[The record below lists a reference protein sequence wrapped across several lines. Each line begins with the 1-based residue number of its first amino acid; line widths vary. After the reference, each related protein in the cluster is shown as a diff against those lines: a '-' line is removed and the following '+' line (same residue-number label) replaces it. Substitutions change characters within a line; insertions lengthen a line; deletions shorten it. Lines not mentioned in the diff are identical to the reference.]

1 MKYVAIAGR
10 QPLISLAEIQALY
23 DKAARLVGK
32 KLVFFEI
39 NEDGEENISPDINR
53 LGGSLKLGKFF
64 DTDFSK
70 LATFLATAHP
80 EGKITLG
87 ISDFSKQKKS
97 GLAKQKSMELK
108 RNLARVGRSVRVI
121 TSNEP
126 EISSATAHHN
136 QLGEKAGCFEIFLID
151 HEIYLSLGT
160 QNITAYTERDQARPA
175 RDAKVGMLPPKL
187 AQILINLCGKLPEG
201 ARVLDPFCGTGVV
214 LQEAAIMGYVPYGTD
229 LNERMVEYSKKN
241 LSWLFNERN
250 QKRFKIL
257 PDLIQK
263 KDQILNAISVG
274 DATNF
279 TWEGEIDAVAF
290 EGYLGAPMSKPPV
303 DIKFKTEKAKCRE
316 IAMGFLKNITPQ
328 IKSGTPVVMALPA
341 WLRENGKYAGLNILD
356 EIQEMGYNFEK
367 FQDLSQSDLLY
378 YREGQ
383 IVAREIK
390 VIRKRKAKICHMLKL
405 VEPRRMSTITLAN
418 ALV

>member
-32 KLVFFEI
+32 KLIFFEI
-39 NEDGEENISPDINR
+39 DEDGEENISPDINR
-53 LGGSLKLGKFF
+53 LGGSLKLGRFF

-70 LATFLATAHP
+70 LAKFLATAHP

-87 ISDFSKQKKS
+87 ISDFSKQKKF

-108 RNLARVGRSVRVI
+108 RSLARMGRSVRVI

-151 HEIYLSLGT
+151 REIYLSLGT

-274 DATNF
+274 DATSF

-356 EIQEMGYNFEK
+356 EIQEMGYNFGK

-383 IVAREIK
+383 IVAREII
-390 VIRKRKAKICHMLKL
+390 VIRKR
-405 VEPRRMSTITLAN
+405 
-418 ALV
+418 

>member
-39 NEDGEENISPDINR
+39 DEDGEENISPDINR
-53 LGGSLKLGKFF
+53 LGGSLKLGRFF

-70 LATFLATAHP
+70 LAKFLATAHP

-108 RNLARVGRSVRVI
+108 RNLAKMGRSVRVI

-151 HEIYLSLGT
+151 REIYLSLGT

-187 AQILINLCGKLPEG
+187 AQILINLCGKLPEE

-241 LSWLFNERN
+241 LSWLFNEHN

-257 PDLIQK
+257 PGLIQK

-316 IAMGFLKNITPQ
+316 IAIGFLKNITPQ

-383 IVAREIK
+383 IVAREII
-390 VIRKRKAKICHMLKL
+390 VIRKR
-405 VEPRRMSTITLAN
+405 
-418 ALV
+418 

>member
-39 NEDGEENISPDINR
+39 DEDGEENISPDINR
-53 LGGSLKLGKFF
+53 LGGSLKLGRFF

-70 LATFLATAHP
+70 LAKFLATAHP

-108 RNLARVGRSVRVI
+108 RNLARMGRSVRVI

-151 HEIYLSLGT
+151 REIYLSLGT

-201 ARVLDPFCGTGVV
+201 TRVLDPFCGTGVI

-241 LSWLFNERN
+241 LSWLFNKRN

-263 KDQILNAISVG
+263 KDQILNTISVG
-274 DATNF
+274 DATSF

-303 DIKFKTEKAKCRE
+303 DIKFKTEKAKGRE

-383 IVAREIK
+383 IVAREII
-390 VIRKRKAKICHMLKL
+390 VIRKR
-405 VEPRRMSTITLAN
+405 
-418 ALV
+418 

>member
-53 LGGSLKLGKFF
+53 LGGSLKLGRFF
-64 DTDFSK
+64 NTDFSK
-70 LATFLATAHP
+70 LAKFLATTHP

-108 RNLARVGRSVRVI
+108 RNLAKIGRSVRVI

-151 HEIYLSLGT
+151 REIYLSLGT

-214 LQEAAIMGYVPYGTD
+214 LQEAAIMGYIPYGTD

-263 KDQILNAISVG
+263 KDQILNTISVG
-274 DATNF
+274 DATSF

-383 IVAREIK
+383 IVAREII
-390 VIRKRKAKICHMLKL
+390 VIRKR
-405 VEPRRMSTITLAN
+405 
-418 ALV
+418 

>member
-23 DKAARLVGK
+23 DNAARLVGK

-53 LGGSLKLGKFF
+53 LGGSLKLGRFF

-70 LATFLATAHP
+70 LAKFLATAHP

-257 PDLIQK
+257 PDLILK

-303 DIKFKTEKAKCRE
+303 DIKFKTEKAKCKE
-316 IAMGFLKNITPQ
+316 IAIGFLKNITPQ

-383 IVAREIK
+383 IVAREII
-390 VIRKRKAKICHMLKL
+390 VIRKR
-405 VEPRRMSTITLAN
+405 
-418 ALV
+418 

>member
-53 LGGSLKLGKFF
+53 LGGSLKLGRFF

-70 LATFLATAHP
+70 LAIFLATAHP

-108 RNLARVGRSVRVI
+108 RNLAKMGRSVRVI

-151 HEIYLSLGT
+151 REIYLSLGT

-201 ARVLDPFCGTGVV
+201 ARVLDPFCGTGVI
-214 LQEAAIMGYVPYGTD
+214 LQEAAIMGYIPYGTD

-257 PDLIQK
+257 PDLIRK
-263 KDQILNAISVG
+263 KDQIIEAISVG

-383 IVAREIK
+383 IVAREII
-390 VIRKRKAKICHMLKL
+390 VIRKR
-405 VEPRRMSTITLAN
+405 
-418 ALV
+418 

>member
-39 NEDGEENISPDINR
+39 DEDGEENISPDINR
-53 LGGSLKLGKFF
+53 LGGSLKLGRFF

-70 LATFLATAHP
+70 LAKFLATAHP

-87 ISDFSKQKKS
+87 ISDFSKQKKF

-108 RNLARVGRSVRVI
+108 RSLARMGRSVRVI

-151 HEIYLSLGT
+151 REIYLSLGT

-201 ARVLDPFCGTGVV
+201 IRVLDPFCGTGVV

-229 LNERMVEYSKKN
+229 LSERMVEYSKKN
-241 LSWLFNERN
+241 LNWLFNERN
-250 QKRFKIL
+250 RKRFKIL

-274 DATNF
+274 DATSF

-383 IVAREIK
+383 IVAREII
-390 VIRKRKAKICHMLKL
+390 VIRKR
-405 VEPRRMSTITLAN
+405 
-418 ALV
+418 

>member
-39 NEDGEENISPDINR
+39 DEDGEENISPDINR
-53 LGGSLKLGKFF
+53 LGGSLKLGRFF

-70 LATFLATAHP
+70 LAKFLATAHP

-108 RNLARVGRSVRVI
+108 RNLARMGRSVRVI

-151 HEIYLSLGT
+151 REIYLSLGT

-201 ARVLDPFCGTGVV
+201 TRVLDPFCGTGVI

-241 LSWLFNERN
+241 LSWLFNKRN

-263 KDQILNAISVG
+263 KDQILNTISVG
-274 DATNF
+274 DATSF

-383 IVAREIK
+383 IVAREII
-390 VIRKRKAKICHMLKL
+390 VIRKR
-405 VEPRRMSTITLAN
+405 
-418 ALV
+418 

>member
-23 DKAARLVGK
+23 DKTARLVGK

-39 NEDGEENISPDINR
+39 DEDGEENISPDINR
-53 LGGSLKLGKFF
+53 LGGSLKLGRFF

-70 LATFLATAHP
+70 LAKFLATAHP

-108 RNLARVGRSVRVI
+108 RNLARMGRSARVI

-151 HEIYLSLGT
+151 REIYLSLGT

-187 AQILINLCGKLPEG
+187 AQILINLCGKLPEE

-257 PDLIQK
+257 PDLILK
-263 KDQILNAISVG
+263 KDQILEAISVG

-316 IAMGFLKNITPQ
+316 IAIGFLKNITPQ

-341 WLRENGKYAGLNILD
+341 WLRENGKYVGLNILD

-383 IVAREIK
+383 IVAREII
-390 VIRKRKAKICHMLKL
+390 VIRKR
-405 VEPRRMSTITLAN
+405 
-418 ALV
+418 

>member
-23 DKAARLVGK
+23 DKAARLVDK

-39 NEDGEENISPDINR
+39 NEDGEENISPDVNR

-70 LATFLATAHP
+70 LAKFLATAHP

-108 RNLARVGRSVRVI
+108 RNLARMGRSARVI

-151 HEIYLSLGT
+151 REIYLSLGT

-187 AQILINLCGKLPEG
+187 AQILINLCGKLPEE

-241 LSWLFNERN
+241 LSWLFNEHN

-274 DATNF
+274 DATSF

-316 IAMGFLKNITPQ
+316 IAIGFLKNITPQ

-383 IVAREIK
+383 IVAREII
-390 VIRKRKAKICHMLKL
+390 VIRKR
-405 VEPRRMSTITLAN
+405 
-418 ALV
+418 

>member
-39 NEDGEENISPDINR
+39 DEDGEENISPGINR
-53 LGGSLKLGKFF
+53 LGGSLKLGRFF

-70 LATFLATAHP
+70 LAKFLATAHP

-108 RNLARVGRSVRVI
+108 RNLARMGRSARVI

-151 HEIYLSLGT
+151 REIYLSLGT

-263 KDQILNAISVG
+263 KDQILNTISVG
-274 DATNF
+274 DATSF

-383 IVAREIK
+383 IVAREII
-390 VIRKRKAKICHMLKL
+390 VIRKR
-405 VEPRRMSTITLAN
+405 
-418 ALV
+418 

>member
-53 LGGSLKLGKFF
+53 LGGSLKLGRFF
-64 DTDFSK
+64 NTDFSK
-70 LATFLATAHP
+70 LAKFLATTHP

-108 RNLARVGRSVRVI
+108 RNLAKMGRSVRVI

-151 HEIYLSLGT
+151 REIYLSLGT

-274 DATNF
+274 DATSF
-279 TWEGEIDAVAF
+279 AWDGEIDAVAF

-356 EIQEMGYNFEK
+356 EIQEMGYNFGK

-383 IVAREIK
+383 IVAREII
-390 VIRKRKAKICHMLKL
+390 VIRKR
-405 VEPRRMSTITLAN
+405 
-418 ALV
+418 

>member
-10 QPLISLAEIQALY
+10 QPLISLAEIQAIY

-53 LGGSLKLGKFF
+53 LGGSLKLGRFF

-70 LATFLATAHP
+70 LAKFLATAHP

-108 RNLARVGRSVRVI
+108 RNLARMGRSVRVI

-151 HEIYLSLGT
+151 REIYLSLGT

-257 PDLIQK
+257 PDLILK
-263 KDQILNAISVG
+263 KDQILEAISVG

-290 EGYLGAPMSKPPV
+290 EGYLGTPMSKPPV

-316 IAMGFLKNITPQ
+316 IAVGFLKNITPQ

-383 IVAREIK
+383 IVAREII
-390 VIRKRKAKICHMLKL
+390 VIRKR
-405 VEPRRMSTITLAN
+405 
-418 ALV
+418 

>member
-53 LGGSLKLGKFF
+53 LGGSLKLGRFF
-64 DTDFSK
+64 NTDFSK
-70 LATFLATAHP
+70 LAKFLATTHP

-108 RNLARVGRSVRVI
+108 RSLARVGRSVRVI

-151 HEIYLSLGT
+151 REIYLSLGT

-274 DATNF
+274 DATSF
-279 TWEGEIDAVAF
+279 SWEGEIDAVAF

-341 WLRENGKYAGLNILD
+341 WLRENSKYAGLNILD

-383 IVAREIK
+383 IVAREII
-390 VIRKRKAKICHMLKL
+390 VIRKR
-405 VEPRRMSTITLAN
+405 
-418 ALV
+418 

>member
-32 KLVFFEI
+32 KLVFLEI

-53 LGGSLKLGKFF
+53 LGGSLKLGRFF

-70 LATFLATAHP
+70 LAIFLATAHP

-108 RNLARVGRSVRVI
+108 RNLAKMGRSVRVI

-151 HEIYLSLGT
+151 REIYLSLGT

-187 AQILINLCGKLPEG
+187 AQILINLCGKLPEE

-257 PDLIQK
+257 PDLILK

-383 IVAREIK
+383 IVAREII
-390 VIRKRKAKICHMLKL
+390 VIRKR
-405 VEPRRMSTITLAN
+405 
-418 ALV
+418 

>member
-39 NEDGEENISPDINR
+39 NEDGEVNISPDIDR
-53 LGGSLKLGKFF
+53 LGGSLKLGRFF

-70 LATFLATAHP
+70 LAKFLATAHP

-108 RNLARVGRSVRVI
+108 RNVARMGRSARVI

-151 HEIYLSLGT
+151 REIYLSLGT

-187 AQILINLCGKLPEG
+187 AQILINLCGKLPEE

-241 LSWLFNERN
+241 LSWLFNEHN

-274 DATNF
+274 DATSF

-316 IAMGFLKNITPQ
+316 IAIGFLKNITPQ

-383 IVAREIK
+383 IVAREII
-390 VIRKRKAKICHMLKL
+390 VIRKR
-405 VEPRRMSTITLAN
+405 
-418 ALV
+418 

>member
-39 NEDGEENISPDINR
+39 DEDGEENISPDINC
-53 LGGSLKLGKFF
+53 LGGSLKLGRFF

-70 LATFLATAHP
+70 LAKFLATTHP

-108 RNLARVGRSVRVI
+108 RNLAKMGRSVRVI

-151 HEIYLSLGT
+151 REIYLSLGT

-201 ARVLDPFCGTGVV
+201 ARVLDPFCGTGVI
-214 LQEAAIMGYVPYGTD
+214 LQEAAIMGYIPYGTD

-263 KDQILNAISVG
+263 KDQILKAISVG
-274 DATNF
+274 DATSF

-341 WLRENGKYAGLNILD
+341 WLRENGKYVGLNILD

-383 IVAREIK
+383 IVAREII
-390 VIRKRKAKICHMLKL
+390 VIRKR
-405 VEPRRMSTITLAN
+405 
-418 ALV
+418 

>member
-39 NEDGEENISPDINR
+39 DEDGEENISPDINR
-53 LGGSLKLGKFF
+53 LGGSLKLGRFF

-70 LATFLATAHP
+70 LAKFLATTHP

-108 RNLARVGRSVRVI
+108 RNLAKMGRSVRVI

-151 HEIYLSLGT
+151 REIYLSLGT
-160 QNITAYTERDQARPA
+160 QNITAYTERDQVRPA

-257 PDLIQK
+257 PDLILK
-263 KDQILNAISVG
+263 KEQILEAISVG

-279 TWEGEIDAVAF
+279 TWEG
-290 EGYLGAPMSKPPV
+290 
-303 DIKFKTEKAKCRE
+303 
-316 IAMGFLKNITPQ
+316 KNITPQ

-341 WLRENGKYAGLNILD
+341 WLRENGKYAGLKILD

-383 IVAREIK
+383 IVAREII
-390 VIRKRKAKICHMLKL
+390 VIRKR
-405 VEPRRMSTITLAN
+405 
-418 ALV
+418 

>member
-39 NEDGEENISPDINR
+39 DEDGEENISPDINR
-53 LGGSLKLGKFF
+53 LGGSLKLGRFF

-70 LATFLATAHP
+70 LAKFLATTHP

-151 HEIYLSLGT
+151 REIYLSLGT
-160 QNITAYTERDQARPA
+160 QNITAYTERDQVRPA

-201 ARVLDPFCGTGVV
+201 VRVLDPFCGTGVV

-263 KDQILNAISVG
+263 KDQILKAISVG
-274 DATNF
+274 DATSF

-303 DIKFKTEKAKCRE
+303 DIKFKTEKAKCKE

-383 IVAREIK
+383 IVAREII
-390 VIRKRKAKICHMLKL
+390 VIRKR
-405 VEPRRMSTITLAN
+405 
-418 ALV
+418 

>member
-39 NEDGEENISPDINR
+39 DEDGEENISPDINR
-53 LGGSLKLGKFF
+53 LGGSLKLGRFF

-70 LATFLATAHP
+70 LAKFLATTHP

-108 RNLARVGRSVRVI
+108 RNLAKMGRSVRVI

-151 HEIYLSLGT
+151 REIYLSLGT
-160 QNITAYTERDQARPA
+160 QNITAYTERDQVRPA

-201 ARVLDPFCGTGVV
+201 VRVLDPFCGTGVV

-274 DATNF
+274 DATSF

-316 IAMGFLKNITPQ
+316 IAIGFLKNITPQ

-383 IVAREIK
+383 IVAREII
-390 VIRKRKAKICHMLKL
+390 VIRKR
-405 VEPRRMSTITLAN
+405 
-418 ALV
+418 

>member
-1 MKYVAIAGR
+1 MSVWW
-10 QPLISLAEIQALY
+10 SIQ
-23 DKAARLVGK
+23 
-32 KLVFFEI
+32 
-39 NEDGEENISPDINR
+39 
-53 LGGSLKLGKFF
+53 
-64 DTDFSK
+64 
-70 LATFLATAHP
+70 
-80 EGKITLG
+80 
-87 ISDFSKQKKS
+87 
-97 GLAKQKSMELK
+97 
-108 RNLARVGRSVRVI
+108 
-121 TSNEP
+121 
-126 EISSATAHHN
+126 
-136 QLGEKAGCFEIFLID
+136 
-151 HEIYLSLGT
+151 
-160 QNITAYTERDQARPA
+160 
-175 RDAKVGMLPPKL
+175 
-187 AQILINLCGKLPEG
+187 
-201 ARVLDPFCGTGVV
+201 
-214 LQEAAIMGYVPYGTD
+214 
-229 LNERMVEYSKKN
+229 KKN

-383 IVAREIK
+383 IVAREII
-390 VIRKRKAKICHMLKL
+390 VIRKR
-405 VEPRRMSTITLAN
+405 
-418 ALV
+418 

>member
-23 DKAARLVGK
+23 NKAARLVGK

-39 NEDGEENISPDINR
+39 DDDDEENISPDINR
-53 LGGSLKLGKFF
+53 LGGSLKLGRFF

-70 LATFLATAHP
+70 LAKFLATTHP

-108 RNLARVGRSVRVI
+108 RNLAKMGRSVRVI

-151 HEIYLSLGT
+151 REIYLSLGT

-214 LQEAAIMGYVPYGTD
+214 LQEAAIMGYLPYGTD

-263 KDQILNAISVG
+263 KDQILDAISVG
-274 DATNF
+274 DATSF

-316 IAMGFLKNITPQ
+316 IAIGFLKNITPQ

-383 IVAREIK
+383 IVAREII
-390 VIRKRKAKICHMLKL
+390 VIRKR
-405 VEPRRMSTITLAN
+405 
-418 ALV
+418 

>member
-53 LGGSLKLGKFF
+53 LGGSLKLGRFF

-70 LATFLATAHP
+70 LAKFLATAYP

-151 HEIYLSLGT
+151 REIYLSLGT

-214 LQEAAIMGYVPYGTD
+214 LQEAAIMGYLPYGTD

-263 KDQILNAISVG
+263 KDQILKAILVG

-316 IAMGFLKNITPQ
+316 IAIGFLKNITPQ

-383 IVAREIK
+383 IVAREII
-390 VIRKRKAKICHMLKL
+390 VIRKR
-405 VEPRRMSTITLAN
+405 
-418 ALV
+418 

>member
-1 MKYVAIAGR
+1 MKYIAIAGR

-39 NEDGEENISPDINR
+39 NEDGEENIPPDINR
-53 LGGSLKLGKFF
+53 LGGSLKLGRFF

-70 LATFLATAHP
+70 LAKFLATAHP

-214 LQEAAIMGYVPYGTD
+214 LQEAAIMGYIPYGTD

-263 KDQILNAISVG
+263 KDQILNTISVG
-274 DATNF
+274 DATSF

-383 IVAREIK
+383 IVAREII
-390 VIRKRKAKICHMLKL
+390 VIRKR
-405 VEPRRMSTITLAN
+405 
-418 ALV
+418 

>member
-39 NEDGEENISPDINR
+39 NEDGEENISPDVNR

-70 LATFLATAHP
+70 LAKFLATAHP

-108 RNLARVGRSVRVI
+108 RNLARMGRSARVI

-151 HEIYLSLGT
+151 REIYLSLGT

-187 AQILINLCGKLPEG
+187 AQILINLCGKLPEE

-241 LSWLFNERN
+241 LSWLFNEHN

-274 DATNF
+274 DATSF

-316 IAMGFLKNITPQ
+316 IAIGFLKNITPQ

-383 IVAREIK
+383 IVTREII
-390 VIRKRKAKICHMLKL
+390 VIRKR
-405 VEPRRMSTITLAN
+405 
-418 ALV
+418 

>member
-53 LGGSLKLGKFF
+53 LGGSLKLGRFF
-64 DTDFSK
+64 DIDFNK
-70 LATFLATAHP
+70 LAKFLATAHP

-108 RNLARVGRSVRVI
+108 RNLAKIGRSVRVI

-151 HEIYLSLGT
+151 REIYLSLGT

-263 KDQILNAISVG
+263 KDQIIEAISVG

-279 TWEGEIDAVAF
+279 TWEGKIDAVAF

-316 IAMGFLKNITPQ
+316 IAIGFLKNITPQ

-383 IVAREIK
+383 IVAREII
-390 VIRKRKAKICHMLKL
+390 VIRKR
-405 VEPRRMSTITLAN
+405 
-418 ALV
+418 

>member
-39 NEDGEENISPDINR
+39 NEDGEENISPDVNR

-64 DTDFSK
+64 DIDFNK
-70 LATFLATAHP
+70 LAKFLATAHP

-151 HEIYLSLGT
+151 REIYLSLGT

-214 LQEAAIMGYVPYGTD
+214 LQEAAIMGYIPYGTD

-250 QKRFKIL
+250 RKRFKIL

-263 KDQILNAISVG
+263 KDQILKAISVG

-290 EGYLGAPMSKPPV
+290 EGYLGVPMSKPPV

-316 IAMGFLKNITPQ
+316 IAIGFLKNITPQ

-383 IVAREIK
+383 IVAREII
-390 VIRKRKAKICHMLKL
+390 VIRKR
-405 VEPRRMSTITLAN
+405 
-418 ALV
+418 

>member
-53 LGGSLKLGKFF
+53 LGGSLKLGRFF

-70 LATFLATAHP
+70 LAKFLATAHP

-108 RNLARVGRSVRVI
+108 RNLAKMGHSVRAI

-151 HEIYLSLGT
+151 REIYLSLGT

-187 AQILINLCGKLPEG
+187 AQILINLCGKLPEE

-383 IVAREIK
+383 IVAREII
-390 VIRKRKAKICHMLKL
+390 VIRKR
-405 VEPRRMSTITLAN
+405 
-418 ALV
+418 

>member
-32 KLVFFEI
+32 KLVFFNI
-39 NEDGEENISPDINR
+39 DEDDEENISPDINR
-53 LGGSLKLGKFF
+53 LGGSLKLGRFF

-70 LATFLATAHP
+70 LAKFLATAHP

-108 RNLARVGRSVRVI
+108 RNLAKIGRSVRVI

-151 HEIYLSLGT
+151 REIYLSLGT

-214 LQEAAIMGYVPYGTD
+214 LQEAAIMGYIPYGTD

-250 QKRFKIL
+250 RKRFKIL
-257 PDLIQK
+257 PGLIQK

-279 TWEGEIDAVAF
+279 TWEGKIDAVAF

-383 IVAREIK
+383 IVAREII
-390 VIRKRKAKICHMLKL
+390 VIRKR
-405 VEPRRMSTITLAN
+405 
-418 ALV
+418 

>member
-39 NEDGEENISPDINR
+39 NEDGEENISPDINC
-53 LGGSLKLGKFF
+53 LGGSLKLGRFF

-70 LATFLATAHP
+70 LAKFLATTHP

-108 RNLARVGRSVRVI
+108 RSLARVGRSVRVI

-151 HEIYLSLGT
+151 REIYLSLGT
-160 QNITAYTERDQARPA
+160 QNITAYTERDQVRPA

-257 PDLIQK
+257 PDLILK
-263 KDQILNAISVG
+263 KDQILEAISVG

-341 WLRENGKYAGLNILD
+341 WLRENGKYVGLNILD

-383 IVAREIK
+383 IVAREII
-390 VIRKRKAKICHMLKL
+390 VIRKR
-405 VEPRRMSTITLAN
+405 
-418 ALV
+418 

>member
-39 NEDGEENISPDINR
+39 DEDGEENISPDINR
-53 LGGSLKLGKFF
+53 LGGSLKLGRFF

-70 LATFLATAHP
+70 LAKFLATAHP

-108 RNLARVGRSVRVI
+108 RNLARMGRSARVI

-151 HEIYLSLGT
+151 REIYLSLGT

-274 DATNF
+274 DATSF

-383 IVAREIK
+383 IVAREII
-390 VIRKRKAKICHMLKL
+390 VIRKR
-405 VEPRRMSTITLAN
+405 
-418 ALV
+418 

>member
-53 LGGSLKLGKFF
+53 LGGSLKLGRFF
-64 DTDFSK
+64 NTDFSK
-70 LATFLATAHP
+70 LAKFLATTHP

-108 RNLARVGRSVRVI
+108 RSLARVGRSVRVI

-151 HEIYLSLGT
+151 REIYLSLGT

-263 KDQILNAISVG
+263 KDQIIEAISVG

-279 TWEGEIDAVAF
+279 TWEGKIDAVAF

-316 IAMGFLKNITPQ
+316 IAVGFLKNITPQ

-383 IVAREIK
+383 IVAREII
-390 VIRKRKAKICHMLKL
+390 VIRKR
-405 VEPRRMSTITLAN
+405 
-418 ALV
+418 

>member
-10 QPLISLAEIQALY
+10 QPLISLAEIQTLY
-23 DKAARLVGK
+23 DKAAKLVGK

-39 NEDGEENISPDINR
+39 NEDDEKNISPDINR
-53 LGGSLKLGKFF
+53 LGGSLKLGRFF

-70 LATFLATAHP
+70 LAKFLATAHP

-108 RNLARVGRSVRVI
+108 RNLAKMGRSVRVI

-151 HEIYLSLGT
+151 REIYLSLGT

-250 QKRFKIL
+250 QKRFKL
-257 PDLIQK
+257 LSSLIQK

-274 DATNF
+274 DATSF

-316 IAMGFLKNITPQ
+316 IAIGFLKNITPQ

-383 IVAREIK
+383 IVAREII
-390 VIRKRKAKICHMLKL
+390 VIRKR
-405 VEPRRMSTITLAN
+405 
-418 ALV
+418 

>member
-39 NEDGEENISPDINR
+39 NEDGEENISPDVNR

-70 LATFLATAHP
+70 LAKFLATAHP

-108 RNLARVGRSVRVI
+108 RNLARMGRSARVI

-151 HEIYLSLGT
+151 REIYLSLGT

-274 DATNF
+274 DATSF

-383 IVAREIK
+383 IVAREII
-390 VIRKRKAKICHMLKL
+390 VIRKR
-405 VEPRRMSTITLAN
+405 
-418 ALV
+418 

>member
-53 LGGSLKLGKFF
+53 LGGSLKLGRFF

-70 LATFLATAHP
+70 LAIFLATAHP

-108 RNLARVGRSVRVI
+108 RNLAKMGRSVRVI

-151 HEIYLSLGT
+151 REIYLSLGT

-201 ARVLDPFCGTGVV
+201 ARVLDPFCGTGVI
-214 LQEAAIMGYVPYGTD
+214 LQEAAIMGYIPYGTD
-229 LNERMVEYSKKN
+229 LNERMVEYSNKN

-257 PDLIQK
+257 PDLIRK

-274 DATNF
+274 DATSF

-316 IAMGFLKNITPQ
+316 IAIGFLKNITPQ
-328 IKSGTPVVMALPA
+328 IKSGTSVVMALPA

-383 IVAREIK
+383 IVAREII
-390 VIRKRKAKICHMLKL
+390 VIRKR
-405 VEPRRMSTITLAN
+405 
-418 ALV
+418 

>member
-32 KLVFFEI
+32 KLIFFEI

-53 LGGSLKLGKFF
+53 LGGSLKLGRFF

-70 LATFLATAHP
+70 LAKFLATTHP

-97 GLAKQKSMELK
+97 GLTKQKSMELK
-108 RNLARVGRSVRVI
+108 RSLARMGRSVRVI

-151 HEIYLSLGT
+151 REIYLSLGT
-160 QNITAYTERDQARPA
+160 QNITAYTERDQVRPA

-201 ARVLDPFCGTGVV
+201 VRVLDPFCGTGVV
-214 LQEAAIMGYVPYGTD
+214 LQEAAIMGYIPYGTD

-263 KDQILNAISVG
+263 KDQILKAISVG
-274 DATNF
+274 DATSF

-303 DIKFKTEKAKCRE
+303 DIKFKTEKAKCKE

-383 IVAREIK
+383 IVAREII
-390 VIRKRKAKICHMLKL
+390 VIRKR
-405 VEPRRMSTITLAN
+405 
-418 ALV
+418 

>member
-53 LGGSLKLGKFF
+53 LGGSLKLGRFF
-64 DTDFSK
+64 NTDFSK
-70 LATFLATAHP
+70 LAKFLATTHP

-108 RNLARVGRSVRVI
+108 RSLARVGRSVRVI

-151 HEIYLSLGT
+151 REIYLSLGT

-201 ARVLDPFCGTGVV
+201 ARVLDPFCGTGVM
-214 LQEAAIMGYVPYGTD
+214 LQEAAIMGYTPYGTD

-316 IAMGFLKNITPQ
+316 IAIGFLKNITPQ

-383 IVAREIK
+383 IVAREII
-390 VIRKRKAKICHMLKL
+390 VIRKR
-405 VEPRRMSTITLAN
+405 
-418 ALV
+418 

>member
-39 NEDGEENISPDINR
+39 DEDDGKNISPDINR
-53 LGGSLKLGKFF
+53 LGGSLKLGRFF

-70 LATFLATAHP
+70 LAKFLATAHP

-108 RNLARVGRSVRVI
+108 RNLAKMGRSVRVI

-151 HEIYLSLGT
+151 REIYLSLGT

-214 LQEAAIMGYVPYGTD
+214 LQEAAIMGYLPYGTD

-341 WLRENGKYAGLNILD
+341 WLRENGKYTGLNILD

-383 IVAREIK
+383 IVAREII
-390 VIRKRKAKICHMLKL
+390 VIRKR
-405 VEPRRMSTITLAN
+405 
-418 ALV
+418 